1 MGKEEWKRLYNE
13 NGVLIYE
20 GYTFHDKPCGTGTT
34 YYPSR
39 RIYQEGKFGV
49 KGFLGGKE
57 YYPNGTLRF
66 EGEYSV
72 CHGYGPNYPRR
83 GFFQTRDGSFKYNGE
98 FTIRFGGVGYPTV
111 THPKQFGSITQQVK
125 IPVLMWADEK
135 ELKEIS
141 KDDDA

>member
-1 MGKEEWKRLYNE
+1 MGKEEWKRLYDE

-34 YYPSR
+34 YYPSG

-49 KGFLGGKE
+49 KGFLSGKE

-83 GFFQTRDGSFKYNGE
+83 GFFQTRDGSYKYNGE
-98 FTIRFGGVGYPTV
+98 FSIRFGGVGFPTV
-111 THPKQFGSITQQVK
+111 MHPKQFGQITQRVE
-125 IPVLMWADEK
+125 IPVLMWSDEK
-135 ELKEIS
+135 ERKS
-141 KDDDA
+141 S